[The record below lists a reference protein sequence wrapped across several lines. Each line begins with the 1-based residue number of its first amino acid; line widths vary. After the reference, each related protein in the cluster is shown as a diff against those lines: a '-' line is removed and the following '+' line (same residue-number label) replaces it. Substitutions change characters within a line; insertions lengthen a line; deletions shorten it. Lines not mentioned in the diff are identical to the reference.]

1 MRIFLHTIHCSLAV
15 IKCYLHSESP
25 MGNIPPNC
33 KCAHSRAAWEALHTL
48 GINACYFDHDYDKC
62 YCTVCEPIPRSRSDG
77 KGGIP
82 MRYTRFALRIVPN
95 QSMARGVFSSWPKA
109 FHGTK
114 HDRVKSICELGYLL
128 LPGATTPSGVK
139 IGVRDGLLTKAI
151 HRSVPITLR
160 SAHNF

>member
-1 MRIFLHTIHCSLAV
+1 MHAIHCSLAV

-82 MRYTRFALRIVPN
+82 MRYTRFALRIEPN
-95 QSMARGVFSSWPKA
+95 QAMARGVFSSWPKA

-139 IGVRDGLLTKAI
+139 IGVRDGHLTKAI